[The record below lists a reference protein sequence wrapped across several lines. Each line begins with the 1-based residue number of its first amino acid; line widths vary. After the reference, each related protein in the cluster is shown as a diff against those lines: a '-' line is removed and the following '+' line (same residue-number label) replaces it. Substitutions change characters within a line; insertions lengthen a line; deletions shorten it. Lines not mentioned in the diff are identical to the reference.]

1 MSDYSRRSVKKVTA
15 IPQKMIC
22 GREECH
28 CRRFSEPLEEEA
40 GNGGIAVFTVDA
52 DREQDF
58 ADSGGGSGVFRGSGE
73 GDFPEIIPEFSLI
86 QKGDIVQFFR
96 FSVELLHC

>member
-1 MSDYSRRSVKKVTA
+1 
-15 IPQKMIC
+15 MIC

-28 CRRFSEPLEEEA
+28 CRRFSESLEEEA

-58 ADSGGGSGVFRGSGE
+58 ADSGGRSGVFRGSGE
-73 GDFPEIIPEFSLI
+73 GYFPEMVLKFTLI
-86 QKGDIVQFFR
+86 QKSDIVQFFR
-96 FSVELLHC
+96 FAVKFHHGSAQFLKMFR